1 MQSYSLHAAGGERTT
16 LKKAGSSRSVPV
28 DRRLP
33 GVEHLVVIGLLGC
46 NASLVLNF
54 GQFGGSFVVHALL
67 ELAAHCPVTLTD
79 LAQNVSLMGLLLV
92 SDSEGVF
99 FMCPVLPLHFG
110 VDLHLI
116 VLSEPLLL
124 PLERLLEQNILLT
137 VLIDI
142 LEQVDS
148 RLVFTAP
155 LLLSGV
161 PLFIV
166 LDLCQPF
173 DHLLVGR
180 LVICRLVIMSLQLL
194 YLASA
199 GQPLL
204 LLDLLDGPLALEG
217 RLQKHLIAL
226 EFLQVGRLSQL
237 LLSRIVR
244 DEFQIA
250 LTIQHELLLII
261 PLLLLLLNGPLLA
274 QHGLLAPNKLLL
286 LIPMQLSSLLLPVQ
300 HGHSIPDLLLLLL
313 RLAHLPLELL
323 LSVELPKLRV
333 NLLLQHL
340 LLYIAPLVDE
350 LFLALNGR
358 TIVVKLLVLLPQRVI
373 LLLELHVL
381 ATGDLISPLLL
392 ALGFEHLQP
401 LEHLLTDLLR
411 RLHIV
416 MKFLLVDAVLGG
428 EKLCQ
433 PSLSF
438 LEVSGLAL
446 FVIVDSVVDD
456 VLFYQFAR
464 LDLPV
469 RLVLQVVMTSDV
481 IHPFGLPLK

>member
-1 MQSYSLHAAGGERTT
+1 M
-16 LKKAGSSRSVPV
+16 
-28 DRRLP
+28 
-33 GVEHLVVIGLLGC
+33 
-46 NASLVLNF
+46 
-54 GQFGGSFVVHALL
+54 
-67 ELAAHCPVTLTD
+67 
-79 LAQNVSLMGLLLV
+79 
-92 SDSEGVF
+92 
-99 FMCPVLPLHFG
+99 
-110 VDLHLI
+110 
-116 VLSEPLLL
+116 
-124 PLERLLEQNILLT
+124 
-137 VLIDI
+137 
-142 LEQVDS
+142 
-148 RLVFTAP
+148 
-155 LLLSGV
+155 
-161 PLFIV
+161 
-166 LDLCQPF
+166 
-173 DHLLVGR
+173 
-180 LVICRLVIMSLQLL
+180 

-204 LLDLLDGPLALEG
+204 LLDLLDGPFALEG
-217 RLQKHLIAL
+217 RLQEHLVAL
-226 EFLQVGRLSQL
+226 KFLQVGRLSQL
-237 LLSRIVR
+237 LFSRIMR

-250 LTIQHELLLII
+250 LTIQHELLFVI
-261 PLLLLLLNGPLLA
+261 PLLFLLLDGPLIA

-313 RLAHLPLELL
+313 RLAHLPLKLL

-416 MKFLLVDAVLGG
+416 MKFLLVDTVLGG
-428 EKLCQ
+428 EELCQ